1 MSELVWYQGI
11 DGIQWVFNFGNGDCP
26 AVLEIPVNSVMGD
39 TEGHDK
45 LCARIVN
52 RQGNSNHGQC
62 RYCSCPLQYLG
73 NPLEGS
79 HFPMTFCGH
88 IRALRNIVDA
98 DSVAKLDGMD
108 YKPFHDGMVDI
119 HFSDP
124 DRGLHACCPA
134 ELLHAF
140 QLGIAERA
148 ITVAFD
154 IRRVSKKNSQVKKN
168 RAKKAR
174 LQNIVDDPDFDASD
188 EDDEEASIENSVT
201 MEGYKSSDDSIVYI
215 PSGLPTTNLRR
226 VFNDQAKARVDKIA
240 KQLHKYLR
248 WQSDGDLPR
257 TGFPQGITQLTKMQ
271 GSERTGVLLIL
282 FLIMILEHWANWR
295 RENRREKKRNKRGGH
310 SWIH

>member
-1 MSELVWYQGI
+1 MAPPCTTEQRQRDYHYLVRILMSELVWYQGI

-52 RQGNSNHGQC
+52 CQGNSNRGQC
-62 RYCSCPLQYLG
+62 RYCYCPLQCLG
-73 NPLEGS
+73 NPLEGG
-79 HFPMTFCGH
+79 HFPMTFCGP
-88 IRALRNIVDA
+88 IRALRNIGDA

-124 DRGLHACCPA
+124 ERGLHACCPA

-140 QLGIAERA
+140 QLGIAKRA

-154 IRRVSKKNSQVKKN
+154 IRHVSKKNTQVKKN

-174 LQNIVDDPDFDASD
+174 IQDTVEDPDFDASD
-188 EDDEEASIENSVT
+188 EDEEVAPVENSVT
-201 MEGYKSSDDSIVYI
+201 MEGYYSSDDSIVYI
-215 PSGLPTTNLRR
+215 PLGLPTMNLMHY
-226 VFNDQAKARVDKIA
+226 AKSRA
-240 KQLHKYLR
+240 
-248 WQSDGDLPR
+248 
-257 TGFPQGITQLTKMQ
+257 
-271 GSERTGVLLIL
+271 L
-282 FLIMILEHWANWR
+282 F
-295 RENRREKKRNKRGGH
+295 
-310 SWIH
+310 